1 MKAVEAH
8 EAINGLRSS
17 SNLLNGGGQ
26 DQGFYPHKATLL
38 AEAVQKAKLQA
49 FAVDD
54 GRTKRFG
61 FGTFFEGNLW
71 DLWGTCL
78 CLPFGFV
85 WLGLIFDPILQPLS
99 SNFEETKFSLFL
111 ALFWFS

>member
-8 EAINGLRSS
+8 EAINGSRSS
-17 SNLLNGGGQ
+17 SNHFNGGGQ
-26 DQGFYPHKATLL
+26 DQGFDPHKATLL

-61 FGTFFEGNLW
+61 FGTFLKGICEI
-71 DLWGTCL
+71 
-78 CLPFGFV
+78 FGGLAFV
-85 WLGLIFDPILQPLS
+85 YL
-99 SNFEETKFSLFL
+99 L
-111 ALFWFS
+111 ALFGLGSFLIPFFNL

>member
-8 EAINGLRSS
+8 EAINGSRSS

-26 DQGFYPHKATLL
+26 DQGFDPHKATLL

-61 FGTFFEGNLW
+61 FGTFLKGICGIG
-71 DLWGTCL
+71 DLPLFTFWL
-78 CLPFGFV
+78 CLAWAHF
-85 WLGLIFDPILQPLS
+85 
-99 SNFEETKFSLFL
+99 
-111 ALFWFS
+111 

>member
-8 EAINGLRSS
+8 EAINGSRSS
-17 SNLLNGGGQ
+17 TNLLNGGGQ

-38 AEAVQKAKLQA
+38 AEAVQEAKLQA

-61 FGTFFEGNLW
+61 FGTFLNGIC
-71 DLWGTCL
+71 GI
-78 CLPFGFV
+78 FGRLAFV
-85 WLGLIFDPILQPLS
+85 YL
-99 SNFEETKFSLFL
+99 L
-111 ALFWFS
+111 ALFGTGSFSILFFKPLGAIFRKLNSHIF